1 MQPSLGVCFTGHRP
15 QRLFDNP
22 ESQPVPEREMKLLL
36 HNEILSA
43 LNDGFT
49 EFYCGMA
56 PGIDIWAA
64 EVLIPLMDQ
73 FPQIRLTAVLP
84 YPSHGLTLSDTWFP
98 RYRYIL
104 AFTDRI
110 IFAADHPSKGAYLAR
125 NRIMVDH
132 SRRVI
137 AVYDGTPTGGTA
149 YTCRYAQKKGKELR
163 FLPIKK
169 PSEPQHKKPL

>member
-1 MQPSLGVCFTGHRP
+1 MSLSLGVCFTGHRP
-15 QRLFDNP
+15 ERLL
-22 ESQPVPEREMKLLL
+22 SQPEDLVFSESEMKLLL

-43 LNDGFT
+43 LNDGFF

-73 FPQIRLTAVLP
+73 FPHIRLTAVLP
-84 YPSHGLTLSDTWFP
+84 FPTHGLTLSDVWFP

-104 AFTDRI
+104 AFSDRI
-110 IFAADHPSKGAYLAR
+110 IFASDRSSRQAYLIR

-132 SRRVI
+132 SQRVI
-137 AVYDGTPTGGTA
+137 AVYDGSSSGGTA
-149 YTCRYAQKKGKELR
+149 YTCRYAQKKGKEIR
-163 FLPIKK
+163 FLPVRKA
-169 PSEPQHKKPL
+169 